1 MRRFGDENR
10 GRVQAESSRQTKGQ
24 AAVEFALVLP
34 VLILLTA
41 VSLQVGRV
49 LIHWNGMWRSANTAA
64 ELLSTGYDEGT
75 AETMMREMLRSG
87 MVGDGDVTITFR
99 LEDAMG
105 NAKCDPIGG
114 GCEVEYGDIVVVEAN
129 KPFSVGILDYEWSE
143 ELPVTI
149 RKKAE
154 KGAWAP

>member
-1 MRRFGDENR
+1 MRRCEDENK
-10 GRVQAESSRQTKGQ
+10 GQIQMETPGQTKGQ

-64 ELLSTGYDEGT
+64 ELLSTGYDAST
-75 AETMMREMLRSG
+75 AETMMREGLRSG

-99 LEDAMG
+99 LEDAAG
-105 NAKCDPIGG
+105 NAKCDPIGA
-114 GCEVEYGDIVVVEAN
+114 GCRVEYGDIVVVEAQ

-143 ELPVTI
+143 NLPVTI
-149 RKKAE
+149 RRKAE
-154 KGAWAP
+154 KGEWVP